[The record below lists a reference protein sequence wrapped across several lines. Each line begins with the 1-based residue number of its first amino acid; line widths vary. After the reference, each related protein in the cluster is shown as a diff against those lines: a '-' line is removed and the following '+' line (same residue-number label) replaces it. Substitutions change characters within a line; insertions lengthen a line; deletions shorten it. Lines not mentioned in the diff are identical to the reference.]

1 MAALAESAE
10 LGDKSSIYRCL
21 RGISFDRSLDRTTQN
36 AKLQNRYRQASM
48 KPSLSMARH
57 GSQVRQ
63 ILDRFRMRNPRVFGS
78 VARGADIEGS
88 DLDILVEAPPG
99 ATLYDLAQAELE
111 LEQVLG
117 CKVEVL
123 TRASLA
129 PDIAENVEADLTPIP

>member
-1 MAALAESAE
+1 
-10 LGDKSSIYRCL
+10 
-21 RGISFDRSLDRTTQN
+21 
-36 AKLQNRYRQASM
+36 M
-48 KPSLSMARH
+48 KPSLSMARY

-129 PDIAENVEADLTPIP
+129 PDIAENVEADLTLFG

>member
-1 MAALAESAE
+1 
-10 LGDKSSIYRCL
+10 
-21 RGISFDRSLDRTTQN
+21 
-36 AKLQNRYRQASM
+36 M
-48 KPSLSMARH
+48 KPSVSMARH
-57 GSQVRQ
+57 GIQVRQ

-78 VARGADIEGS
+78 VARGDDIEGS

-99 ATLYDLAQAELE
+99 ATLYDLARAELE